1 MTEHH
6 VSTSKGVFDAT
17 VVFNRKIGDCF
28 YRLGMVLTGD
38 GAKAFAGLCP
48 GRFVQLN
55 IADTALP
62 SEDKIPPD
70 LLDKSKRSVLL
81 RRPFSF
87 CDVKT
92 RADKSAKRT
101 ADKTFVEILYCVLGP
116 ATLRMTSLAEGDTV
130 NMMGP
135 LGRGFWIP
143 EDKKTA
149 LLVIGGL
156 GAGPI
161 IHLAKVLSKNY
172 TGIEVIA
179 FVGAKTIAALPFED
193 LPEKIGKKK
202 GDWISELA
210 RYNVQSFITTD
221 DGSAGSKGFVTDCLA
236 NQLKKTKTAVEDMI
250 LYSCGPEA
258 MLAKVAQVA
267 EDFNID
273 CQLSTERRMACGI
286 GICQSCAVECR
297 VPDSNETIYKLCCED
312 GPVFESKELVFSQ

>member
-1 MTEHH
+1 MKERHI
-6 VSTSKGVFDAT
+6 STSKGVFDAT

-55 IADTALP
+55 IADIALP
-62 SEDKIPPD
+62 SENKIPPD

-92 RADKSAKRT
+92 RN
-101 ADKTFVEILYCVLGP
+101 DKTFVEILYCVLGP
-116 ATLRMTSLAEGDTV
+116 ASLRMTSLIEGDTV
-130 NMMGP
+130 NMIGP

-143 EDKKTA
+143 EGKKTA
-149 LLVIGGL
+149 LLVTGGL
-156 GAGPI
+156 GAGPM
-161 IHLAKVLSKNY
+161 IHLAKMLSKNY

-179 FVGAKTIAALPFED
+179 FVGAKTYTALPFEV
-193 LPEKIGKKK
+193 LPEKIGKGK
-202 GDWISELA
+202 GEWIPELVSFGA
-210 RYNVQSFITTD
+210 QSFVTTD

-236 NQLKKTKTAVEDMI
+236 DWLGKTKTAVEDLI
-250 LYSCGPEA
+250 LYSCGPEP
-258 MLAKVAQVA
+258 MLEKVAKLA
-267 EDFNID
+267 DEFNVD
-273 CQLSTERRMACGI
+273 CQLSMERRMACGI

-297 VPDSNETIYKLCCED
+297 VSDSDETIYKLCCED
-312 GPVFESKELVFSQ
+312 GPVFESKELVFGQ